1 MSTCANGVMT
11 RNDKR
16 NRQAKFP
23 CYSPQIS
30 HFNMFEPTQERFFV
44 YNCSNIKIY
53 SLFDISAIVFN
64 DCSFEIQQKHRL
76 VGSSRQLVLIKA
88 LFYNGCTMS

>member
-1 MSTCANGVMT
+1 MKN
-11 RNDKR
+11 
-16 NRQAKFP
+16 
-23 CYSPQIS
+23 
-30 HFNMFEPTQERFFV
+30 
-44 YNCSNIKIY
+44 Y

-64 DCSFEIQQKHRL
+64 DCSSEIQQKRHL

>member
-1 MSTCANGVMT
+1 MEIC
-11 RNDKR
+11 
-16 NRQAKFP
+16 
-23 CYSPQIS
+23 
-30 HFNMFEPTQERFFV
+30 
-44 YNCSNIKIY
+44 

-64 DCSFEIQQKHRL
+64 DGISEIQQKHHL